1 MPAGVRILIS
11 MRPLRH
17 LVPAP
22 FDGLYHVISRVV
34 QKQLIFGDAEKR
46 RFRELMTAY
55 AGFSGID
62 VVAWCLMD
70 NHFHLLLRVPGKER
84 EDPAALPEA
93 EILRR
98 LALIYRG
105 QRLRHI
111 HAILEACP
119 DEAARREWLSQFTRR
134 MGSLSFFMKALKQH
148 FTQWYNA
155 VNDRKGPLWED
166 RFKSFIVENS
176 EDESLGHV
184 ARIVSAYIDLN
195 PVRAGLVKD
204 PKDYA
209 WSGYGRAE
217 AGEEESRRGILL
229 AWGERGGITRALAD
243 HRKFLYAEGSAGRI
257 PEGGFVGKD
266 GKRKRRD
273 GIPLETV
280 KKETFSMA
288 GDTA

>member
-1 MPAGVRILIS
+1 

-17 LVPAP
+17 LVPP
-22 FDGLYHVISRVV
+22 QYDGLYHVISRVV
-34 QKQLIFGDAEKR
+34 QKQMIFGQAEKR
-46 RFRELMTAY
+46 HFRELLVAY

-105 QRLRHI
+105 QRLRQI
-111 HAILEACP
+111 HTILEACP

-155 VNDRKGPLWED
+155 VNDCKGPLWDD
-166 RFKSFIVENS
+166 RFKSFIVENTG
-176 EDESLGHV
+176 DESLGHV

-195 PVRAGLVKD
+195 PVRAGLVQD
-204 PKDYA
+204 PKDYE

-229 AWGERGGITRALAD
+229 VWGARGVSEQALSEY
-243 HRKFLYAEGSAGRI
+243 RRFLFQEGSAERV
-257 PEGGFVGKD
+257 PEGGFVGRD
-266 GKRKRRD
+266 GKRKRRV
-273 GIPLETV
+273 GIPLATVRRETR
-280 KKETFSMA
+280 TPTHTQS
-288 GDTA
+288 GN